1 MGWKENLTT
10 ENNVLDAELW
20 WLNWKMYLY
29 IYEKLFVAKSLS
41 DFKQY
46 SLFHDLFIQFLF

>member
-1 MGWKENLTT
+1 MKGKLDNWEY
-10 ENNVLDAELW
+10 NVLDAELW